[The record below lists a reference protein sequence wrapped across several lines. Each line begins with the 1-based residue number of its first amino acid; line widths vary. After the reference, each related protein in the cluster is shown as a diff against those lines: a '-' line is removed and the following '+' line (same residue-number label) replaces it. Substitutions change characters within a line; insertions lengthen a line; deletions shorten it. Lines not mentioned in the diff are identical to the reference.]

1 MSIMLLDDQTISK
14 IAAGEIIENPA
25 SIVKELV
32 ENSIDAGAKNIT
44 IEIKNS
50 PTEYLRI
57 SDDGI
62 GINEDEIEKAFLR
75 HSTSKLTS
83 IEDLYKIYSL
93 GFRGEAL
100 ASISNISKINLITK
114 ARNCNHAIE
123 AIIENGKVISKNP
136 IGMPDGTTFIIKDV
150 FYNTPVRKK
159 FLKNDNTEFNLIFD
173 VVQKLAL
180 GTIGVSFT
188 LIRDGKIILKTDKS
202 DNFKNHI
209 FSLLGREISMGLIEN
224 NFNSETYKIKA
235 FFSDNK
241 LFRSSRSHEYIYV
254 NGRYVKNLSISKEIE
269 KKYKSLIPLNR
280 YPVFILYI
288 EIDPKL
294 IDINIHPKKH
304 EIKLSNENNLLN
316 ILSEMLDEVLF
327 PNRSIRKIEENE
339 EKKNLN
345 IFDIFKSDKKNFS
358 KELKE
363 DNNLIK
369 NDVNYNS
376 IKSLKS
382 IYDDKVYEK
391 EDKYESSELL
401 KSIEQN
407 SENSLMQRE
416 NKHKDDL
423 FSSNTKDNIQDS
435 FLTEKNI
442 IDERL
447 LNTKIAGILFD
458 TYIAL
463 ENKRDNIIFLVDQ
476 HAAHERVL
484 YEKYK
489 ELYTREEI
497 SSQIL
502 LHPEIIE
509 LNSYE
514 FNKVENNF
522 KIFNS
527 LGFSIDEFG
536 ENTLILREV
545 PMIFGLPTY
554 TNVIRDIINALDNN
568 LSSNYEADLYKIMKR
583 ACVSAVKSGD
593 KLSELEIKTLIEN
606 LIHCENPYTCPHGR
620 PTIIEVKKNT
630 IAKLFLRE

>member
-1 MSIMLLDDQTISK
+1 MSIVLLDDQTISK

-50 PTEYLRI
+50 PTEYIRI
-57 SDDGI
+57 TDDGI

-75 HSTSKLTS
+75 HSTSKLRS
-83 IEDLYKIYSL
+83 IEDLYKISSL

-114 ARNCNHAIE
+114 TSNSENAIE
-123 AIIENGKVISKNP
+123 AIIEHGRVLEKNP
-136 IGMPDGTTFIIKDV
+136 IGMPNGTTFIIRDV

-159 FLKNDNTEFNLIFD
+159 FLKSDNSEFNLIYD

-202 DNFKNHI
+202 DDYKNHI
-209 FSLLGREISMGLIEN
+209 YAVLGREIAKGLIEN
-224 NFNSETYKIKA
+224 NFDSETYKIKS

-241 LFRSSRSHEYIYV
+241 LFRASRAHQYVYV

-294 IDINIHPKKH
+294 IDVNIHPKKH
-304 EIKLSNENNLLN
+304 EIKLSSENNLLN
-316 ILSEMLDEVLF
+316 ILPEMLDEVLF
-327 PNRSIRKIEENE
+327 PNRSIRKIEKEDT
-339 EKKNLN
+339 KKNLN
-345 IFDIFKSDKKNFS
+345 VF
-358 KELKE
+358 ELFKE
-363 DNNLIK
+363 DMDGFNHNNYKKDDSSKTFEYTNLNSLDNILNVK
-369 NDVNYNS
+369 ESDNTYSNEDVDN
-376 IKSLKS
+376 LKMNFDLAK
-382 IYDDKVYEK
+382 DDKNIYLEPK
-391 EDKYESSELL
+391 E
-401 KSIEQN
+401 
-407 SENSLMQRE
+407 
-416 NKHKDDL
+416 
-423 FSSNTKDNIQDS
+423 NTKDIEKIEDS
-435 FLTEKNI
+435 FLSEENV
-442 IDERL
+442 IDEKL
-447 LNTKIAGILFD
+447 LNTRIAGIFFD

-463 ENKRDNIIFLVDQ
+463 ENKKEELVFLVDQ
-476 HAAHERVL
+476 HAAHERVM

-489 ELYTREEI
+489 ELYLKSEI

-502 LHPEIIE
+502 LKPEIIE
-509 LNSYE
+509 LSASE
-514 FNKVENNF
+514 FNKIEDNLNLL
-522 KIFNS
+522 KD

-545 PMIFGLPTY
+545 PILFGLPTY
-554 TNVIRDIINALDNN
+554 TNVIRDIINALDENIT
-568 LSSNYEADLYKIMKR
+568 SNYEADLYKIMKK
-583 ACVSAVKSGD
+583 ACISAVKSGD
-593 KLSELEIKTLIEN
+593 KLSELEVKTLIES

-620 PTIIEVKKNT
+620 PTIIEIKKNT